1 MSDAYPAGN
10 GAAGRRLAQGR
21 KSDVLQARLT
31 ELDPGMARWADE
43 FVFGEVWA
51 RDGLS
56 FEERSL
62 VAVGVLAA
70 TDRMDM
76 LRNYLHGALQRG
88 VPEEKLRE
96 ALVMQVVYAGFP
108 LAIKALAELDGV
120 LRAHRRHR
128 DAEGSGEQPA

>member
-1 MSDAYPAGN
+1 MSDAYSSDD

-21 KSDVLQARLT
+21 KSDVLQARLA
-31 ELDPGMARWADE
+31 ELDPGMASWADE
-43 FVFGEVWA
+43 FVFGQVWS
-51 RDGLS
+51 RDGLG

-62 VAVGVLAA
+62 VAIGVLAA

-96 ALVMQVVYAGFP
+96 VLVMQVVYAGFP
-108 LAIKALAELDGV
+108 LAIKAVAELDAV
-120 LRAHRRHR
+120 LRAHRRHEGAAS
-128 DAEGSGEQPA
+128 AE